1 MGSADPKGGMHE
13 MYDGFMQ
20 HLGPNVRI
28 FALEYRLSSAA
39 PFPAANPFPASVLDG
54 LAGYRYL
61 VQDCGFSPDKIIFA
75 GDSAGG
81 GIALNL
87 ARYLAT
93 ANLPGLPVPAGL
105 LLLSPTVDWA
115 QTHTGPGSSMVTN
128 SASDF
133 VHPIFESGYTAKALL
148 GSLPEEMVAT
158 SAWFSPG
165 SKTAESP
172 KGTYAGMPATLLVAG
187 GGEYSL
193 DPMKVTAERMQ
204 ADMGEDKFTFL
215 EVPDATHDFLLHSW
229 SEPERTSTLKEVATW
244 AGGVWA

>member
-13 MYDGFMQ
+13 MYEGFLQ

-28 FALEYRLSSAA
+28 FALEYRKSSAA
-39 PFPAANPFPASVLDG
+39 PFPAANPFPASLLDG

-61 VQDCGFSPDKIIFA
+61 VHDRGVAPGQIILA

-87 ARYLAT
+87 ARYLA
-93 ANLPGLPVPAGL
+93 AAQLPGLPAPAGL

-115 QTHTGPGSSMVTN
+115 ETHTGARASMVAN
-128 SASDF
+128 AASDF
-133 VHPIFESGYTAKALL
+133 VQPIFASGYNARAIL
-148 GSLPEEMVAT
+148 GRLPAGMLRT
-158 SAWFSPG
+158 SPWFSPG
-165 SKTAESP
+165 SKFADSP
-172 KGTYAGMPATLLVAG
+172 GGTYAGVPQTLLVAG

-193 DPMKVTAERMQ
+193 DPMRAVAARMQ
-204 ADMGEDKFTFL
+204 ADMGRCTLL

-229 SEPERTSTLKEVATW
+229 SEPERTATFKKVASW
-244 AGGVWA
+244 AEGVW